1 MKFSINDI
9 LRPNI
14 ASLAPYSCAR
24 DEYDGDDAIFLD
36 ANENPYDTGYNRY
49 PDPMQRLLKKR
60 ISVIKG
66 VDEDMILLGN
76 GSDEIID
83 IIIRSVCRPSGIDN
97 IVTFIP
103 GYSMYDVSA
112 HINDVELRS
121 ISLTTSF
128 MPDWEEYERVADE
141 NTKITFICTPH
152 NPIGVAV
159 PLKDIEELCGKTRGI
174 VVVDEA
180 YIDFSSEG
188 TAVSLLDKYPN
199 VIVLQTLSKA
209 WGMAGLRLGMC
220 FASREIISVLNKV
233 KPPYNISSQTQ
244 KIALSLLCD
253 VETFQERKNEILRER
268 ERLLVELRK
277 MSIFTHV
284 YASQG
289 NFILVRTACCD
300 ELYRYLVD
308 GGIVVRKRDIPPLIG
323 GGIRITVGTPQ
334 ENDLLIDLL
343 TKYNTHIG

>member
-1 MKFSINDI
+1 MKFSIKDI

-24 DEYDGDDAIFLD
+24 DEYDGDDAVFLD

-60 ISVIKG
+60 ISAIKG
-66 VDEDMILLGN
+66 VDTDMIILGN

-83 IIIRSVCRPSGIDN
+83 IIIRSVCRPAGVDN

-112 HINDVELRS
+112 HINDVEVRS
-121 ISLTTSF
+121 ISLTPSF
-128 MPDWEEYERVADE
+128 MPDWDRYEQVVDD
-141 NTKITFICTPH
+141 NTKVTFICTPH

-159 PLKDIEELCGKTRGI
+159 PLVDIEALCSKTRGL

-180 YIDFSSEG
+180 YIDFSSKG
-188 TAVSLLDKYPN
+188 TAVALLDKYPN
-199 VIVLQTLSKA
+199 VVVLQTLSKA

-220 FASREIISVLNKV
+220 FASREIISVFNKV
-233 KPPYNISSQTQ
+233 KPPYNISGETQ
-244 KIALSLLCD
+244 RIVLSLLED
-253 VETFQERKNEILRER
+253 VEIYEKQKNEILCER
-268 ERLLVELRK
+268 ERLLAELKK

-284 YASQG
+284 YESQA
-289 NFILVRTACCD
+289 NFIMVRTAQCD

-308 GGIVVRKRDIPPLIG
+308 SGIVVRKRDIPPLIG

-343 TKYNTHIG
+343 TKYRK